1 MAAKARLQKIS
12 IDKLLVGMHVV
23 KLDIPWIES
32 PFMRHAITIKGSKD
46 VGALRKA
53 GVKQLVIDLDKG
65 VAPEADTSKPTEKK
79 PSSPQKSPSA
89 PKAKPSKVEPVA
101 LSEEMKAAEAIRGR
115 VKKAVDNLQEAL
127 GKRLPI
133 KEEELT
139 PLVEQTLGSLERNN
153 QALMS
158 LVHLGRAAQ
167 KIADHTF
174 SVFCLALNIARRMKL
189 GDKDKELLGLAAL
202 LHEAGWSQM
211 PMNLMGKRTAYS
223 EVENKLIR
231 KHPELSASLLKG
243 MDFGEELI
251 RVVSEHH
258 EVGDGSG
265 YPKGLKL
272 DDLHPV
278 SKILI
283 VADSYDERINQLADR
298 PGMLPTNALRSL
310 YVDAEKGLFDSN
322 AVAGFIDSLGVYPV
336 SSAVQLSS
344 GEKAV
349 VVEVRPDTHLA
360 PVVQIHYDANGKVL
374 DPPKQEDLSL
384 EPEDARK
391 KISSVLDPNSV
402 SDDPARRLRMEV

>member
-1 MAAKARLQKIS
+1 MAAKSRLQKIS
-12 IDKLLVGMHVV
+12 IDHLVVGMHVV

-32 PFMRHAITIKGSKD
+32 PFMRNSITIKASKD
-46 VGALRKA
+46 LSALRKA

-65 VAPEADTSKPTEKK
+65 LAPEAKPASPANGAQQHSASPAAAKATIKQNAPTSMN
-79 PSSPQKSPSA
+79 
-89 PKAKPSKVEPVA
+89 
-101 LSEEMKAAEAIRGR
+101 EEIKAAEAIRGR
-115 VKKAVDNLQEAL
+115 VKKAVDNLQDAL

-133 KEEELT
+133 DESELT
-139 PLVEQTLGSLERNN
+139 PLIEQTLGSLERNN

-158 LVHLGRAAQ
+158 LVHLSRAAQ

-174 SVFCLALNIARRMKL
+174 SVFCLALNIARRL
-189 GDKDKELLGLAAL
+189 NLSEQDKEMLGLASL

-223 EVENKLIR
+223 EVENKLLR
-231 KHPELSASLLKG
+231 KHPELSATLLSS
-243 MDFGEELI
+243 MSFNEDLVRI
-251 RVVSEHH
+251 VSEHH
-258 EVGDGSG
+258 EIGDGSG
-265 YPKGLKL
+265 YPKGLTL
-272 DDLHPV
+272 DELHPV

-283 VADSYDERINQLADR
+283 VADNYDERINQLSDR

-322 AVAGFIDSLGVYPV
+322 VVASFIDSLGVYPV

-349 VVEVRPDTHLA
+349 VVEVRADNHLA
-360 PVVQIHYDANGKVL
+360 PVVQIHYDSKGGILN
-374 DPPKQEDLSL
+374 PPHREDLS
-384 EPEDARK
+384 EAPEQERK
-391 KISSVLDPNSV
+391 KISGVLDPNSA